1 MATARIGRRR
11 QHKRHKQRARMRRA
25 SWALQST
32 LRRVYAPAA
41 LEQLRS
47 QRVLTRALRFSGVPY
62 AEAAPWSKG
71 VRWPTAL
78 GQLAAKLQRPTF
90 LAFGDSNLGAR

>member
-1 MATARIGRRR
+1 MGSRNGRRR

-32 LRRVYAPAA
+32 LRRVYASEA
-41 LEQLRS
+41 LSALRS
-47 QRVLTRALRFSGVPY
+47 QGLLMRALRFSGVRY
-62 AEAAPWSKG
+62 AEAAPWSTE

-90 LAFGDSNLGAR
+90 FAFGDSNLGAR